1 MAFGILTDPRTQVN
15 LHERHKIHIDP
26 NRPPMTKSEVV
37 ELSQMIGGI
46 KRSMRTIEN
55 ATAGISKFED
65 RSDRPSDSGM
75 MVNSGIKC
83 LHTVKY
89 WLVQAIDV
97 LECARNYAKEG
108 K

>member
-1 MAFGILTDPRTQVN
+1 MTDPRTTVN
-15 LHERHKIHIDP
+15 LFERHKIHLDP

-65 RSDRPSDSGM
+65 CSDRPSDSGT

-83 LHTVKY
+83 LHLVKY
-89 WLVQAIDV
+89 WLVQAIDL
-97 LECARNYAKEG
+97 LECARNYGREG